1 MRATLRV
8 LAPLLFLS
16 SLIFVACGAPD
27 TPAPSKVATAVQ
39 KKEPV
44 LYTGKSC
51 FSQMASAAS
60 RWQLD
65 AMPVHLE
72 SHFNS
77 ESTGQNGKATVWQA
91 IFASPGRST
100 WRSFTCSGSRL
111 NNEPPLGVTGSPESA
126 SSPDMS
132 QAMFESLLLDV
143 DSDQASATAQENG
156 GANILKKNPQQP
168 VIYSLDWDAKNRKL
182 VWVVMY
188 GSSTADSKGIGI
200 IDATSGKFLRA
211 AR

>member
-1 MRATLRV
+1 MRALLRV
-8 LAPLLFLS
+8 LAPFVFLS
-16 SLIFVACGAPD
+16 ILIFAACGAPS
-27 TPAPSKVATAVQ
+27 TPAPSKVATAAQ

-44 LYTGKSC
+44 LYTAKNC
-51 FSQMASAAS
+51 FSQMANAAS

-72 SHFNS
+72 SHLNS
-77 ESTGQNGKATVWQA
+77 ESPGQNGKATVWQA
-91 IFASPGRST
+91 IFASPGRGA

-111 NNEPPLGVTGSPESA
+111 NNEPPLGVTGSVESA

-143 DSDQASATAQENG
+143 DSDQAFAIAQENG
-156 GANILKKNPQQP
+156 GAGILRENPQQP
-168 VIYSLDWDAKNRKL
+168 VIYTLDWDAKSRKL